1 MGFLNNSTKLLH
13 RQTHKLYNMKC
24 KQFNSIR
31 LEEVLCSIGQLPSKQ
46 NEKKVLYLN
55 PFISETQ
62 SSANQNKKNEL

>member
-1 MGFLNNSTKLLH
+1 
-13 RQTHKLYNMKC
+13 MKC